1 MTSFFNWS
9 PHAKI
14 MTLTKVIRRKFLH
27 FLSVK
32 PTSPSPILLDFPP
45 KTTCYVSIRDIMW
58 SPVTLTMWLYTCS
71 PHFYSWITVLESIMG
86 KDRWATVNKHAL
98 FGAPASLILKF
109 SLNLCNWEETNMDS
123 GDPICPLAI
132 PLEYCLHVVLVNRS
146 LSNANSLFD
155 QILSHLTFRAI
166 DCFFYSWSHCQ
177 PLHHYWVY
185 QILPLFDICL
195 IMSWFCFN

>member
-1 MTSFFNWS
+1 
-9 PHAKI
+9 
-14 MTLTKVIRRKFLH
+14 
-27 FLSVK
+27 
-32 PTSPSPILLDFPP
+32 
-45 KTTCYVSIRDIMW
+45 MW
-58 SPVTLTMWLYTCS
+58 SLVTLTMWLYTCS

-109 SLNLCNWEETNMDS
+109 SLSLCNWEETNMDS

-155 QILSHLTFRAI
+155 QTLSHLTFRVI
-166 DCFFYSWSHCQ
+166 DCFFSSWSHCQ

-195 IMSWFCFN
+195 IMSWFCFNLKKKKACLQPALVAQAYNRNDLRCWHRRITTSRLVWAI